1 MQDQELPTRS
11 EMTPNLRGRPRR
23 GGPRA
28 AGDAR
33 FLYMIMWDSTLGLLA
48 PLASAAGAPLVSGLL
63 QRMPPPAHEPT
74 TTLVPP
80 GSLPAG
86 S

>member
-1 MQDQELPTRS
+1 
-11 EMTPNLRGRPRR
+11 
-23 GGPRA
+23 
-28 AGDAR
+28 
-33 FLYMIMWDSTLGLLA
+33 MWDSTLGLLA